1 MLKTLVICV
10 AVLLASTAAF
20 SAGEKTTGKENAQYM
35 NVLCYHQFVNGNA
48 FGKKDTYKIS
58 LPEFEKQL
66 EFLRDNGYN
75 VISMDDFLQFLDG
88 KKKLPEKAVM
98 ITIDDGYES
107 IYTGAYP
114 LLLKYKYPATIFVY
128 YKFIRPD
135 ERSHESALT
144 VAQILEM
151 KKSGLI
157 SVGSHSYTHDGPLTS
172 RHKIKTDADY
182 LAFLKREIITAKS
195 SIEKMLGIQ
204 LETMAYPFGAYST
217 ESNEFVKKAGFK
229 AGFSVVPSYNTAA
242 TDRFSLRRTIIYN
255 STNVARLKKILEKKP
270 VAVVSVEPADGAV
283 IDKPVLRL
291 SAVIQDDSMLN
302 TATVHLRIGD
312 TEYKNSDYDPASKT
326 LTHNYVK
333 AVKNGL
339 YLVSVQARGLDGG
352 NYEYA
357 WMFMAGKKTGEKA
370 LAAALNSV
378 KNGQGDSDDKK

>member
-1 MLKTLVICV
+1 MLKILVICAAMMLAA
-10 AVLLASTAAF
+10 AVIYG
-20 SAGEKTTGKENAQYM
+20 GEKNPADGGAQYM
-35 NVLCYHQFVNGNA
+35 NILCYHQFVNGSV

-66 EFLRDNGYN
+66 KFLGDNGYN

-88 KKKLPEKAVM
+88 RKKLPEKAVM

-107 IYTGAYP
+107 VYTGAYP
-114 LLLKYKYPATIFVY
+114 LLLKYKYPAAIFVY

-135 ERSHESALT
+135 EKSHENALT

-157 SVGSHSYTHDGPLTS
+157 SVGCHSYSHEEPLTS

-182 LAFLKREIITAKS
+182 LAFLKCEIVTAKS
-195 SIEKMLGIQ
+195 SIEKTLGIS

-217 ESNEFVKKAGFK
+217 ESNEFVKRAGFK

-242 TDRFSLRRTIIYN
+242 TDRFCLRRTIIYN

-283 IDKPVLRL
+283 IDTPVLRL
-291 SAVIQDDSMLN
+291 SAVIREDSMLN
-302 TATVHLRIGD
+302 TDTVHLRIGD
-312 TEYKNSDYDPASKT
+312 IEFKNSDYDPASKT
-326 LTHNYVK
+326 VAHNYVK
-333 AVKNGL
+333 PVKNGL
-339 YLVSVQARGLDGG
+339 YLVSVQAKGLDGE

-370 LAAALNSV
+370 LAAALDSV
-378 KNGQGDSDDKK
+378 KN